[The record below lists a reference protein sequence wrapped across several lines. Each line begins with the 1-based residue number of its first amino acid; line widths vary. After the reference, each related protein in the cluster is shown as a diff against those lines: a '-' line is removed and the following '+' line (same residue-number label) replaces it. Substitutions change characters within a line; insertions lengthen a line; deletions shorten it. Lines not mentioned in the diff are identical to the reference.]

1 MPLPSPSVRSACLQY
16 NGIHKQGQVGKAR
29 QAGQATCAAQAE
41 LRCGF
46 VGGRFGF
53 LLGLFSSWKVEY
65 SENCYIPFSD
75 VELTMLEEVYGDN
88 LNKYVLDKP
97 NISLDIKDII
107 RNRVKIYKEDIKDL
121 SNYTLLSS
129 VGLFNI
135 FNNKKHLPIFNK
147 NNFNPL
153 IYNFEF
159 GSRSKKI
166 YRVDNTNYLIIIN
179 SKFSR

>member
-1 MPLPSPSVRSACLQY
+1 MLKILYIFYFFIFNFITQDTIRNYESDS
-16 NGIHKQGQVGKAR
+16 NN
-29 QAGQATCAAQAE
+29 
-41 LRCGF
+41 
-46 VGGRFGF
+46 
-53 LLGLFSSWKVEY
+53 SSWKVEY

-75 VELTMLEEVYGDN
+75 VELTMLEEVYADN

-135 FNNKKHLPIFNK
+135 FNNKKHPPIFNK